1 MHDNLK
7 TLIEMRDGLSEHIR
21 IYGGWDTAKQKRERD
36 ALSWAIKI
44 LEHVDLLSEI

>member
-1 MHDNLK
+1 V
-7 TLIEMRDGLSEHIR
+7 ER
-21 IYGGWDTAKQKRERD
+21 QKHERD